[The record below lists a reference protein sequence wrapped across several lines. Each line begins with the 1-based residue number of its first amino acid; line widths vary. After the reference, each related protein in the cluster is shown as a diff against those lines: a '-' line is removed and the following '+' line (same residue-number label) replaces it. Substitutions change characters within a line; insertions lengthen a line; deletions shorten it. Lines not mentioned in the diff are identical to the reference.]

1 VIKIIARH
9 IATGL
14 GVLFSIS
21 ALFWLAQ
28 QFDLAELPAILNKL
42 DYAIL
47 SPIPLFIVLSFSI
60 RAQRWRL
67 LVEHQPP
74 IRYWTSFSALMI
86 GYLLNNILPARAGD
100 LARALDLGKSEK
112 ISRTKVFAT
121 LVTERTADLAI
132 TLVFLALALL
142 TYPALP
148 EWLQQSGIAV
158 AVVASA
164 AVVFL
169 IVAHTTGRRWIPALV
184 GLLAHRLPDR
194 IGSKIL
200 QMVTSALDGIAGI
213 FRPANALAFIVLTG
227 FLWILEVAIVYLV
240 AVGVGLPLAPGNALF
255 VLLVLALGSMVPS
268 SPGFVGTY
276 EFFGVTALAIVGHDG
291 PTALAFIIL
300 LHLFTLLGSTILG
313 VMCLL
318 FRNRVSVPLK
328 DVPIQ

>member
-1 VIKIIARH
+1 MKISGRH
-9 IATGL
+9 LATALGL
-14 GVLFSIS
+14 FVSFT
-21 ALFWLAQ
+21 ALVWLAK
-28 QFDLAELPAILNKL
+28 QFDLEQLAITFKQLNFAPL
-42 DYAIL
+42 Y
-47 SPIPLFIVLSFSI
+47 PIPVLILFSFTI

-67 LVEHQPP
+67 LVEHKPP

-100 LARALDLGKSEK
+100 LARALELGKSEE

-132 TLVFLALALL
+132 TLVFIALALL

-169 IVAHTTGRRWIPALV
+169 IVAHITGRRWIPSFV
-184 GLLAHRLPDR
+184 GLLVHRLPDR
-194 IGSKIL
+194 VGSKIL

-213 FRPANALAFIVLTG
+213 FRPANAVAFLVLTAL
-227 FLWILEVAIVYLV
+227 LWVLEVGIVYLV

-255 VLLVLALGSMVPS
+255 VLLILALGSMVPS

-276 EFFGVTALAIVGHDG
+276 EFFGVTALALVGHDG

-300 LHLFTLLGSTILG
+300 LHLFALLGSTLLG
-313 VMCLL
+313 VVCLL
-318 FRNRVSVPLK
+318 FRNRVSIPQK
-328 DVPIQ
+328 DVSIQ